1 MKKII
6 IVLLITI
13 GIITGCKEKTIE
25 ETHGK
30 QNDEIKEELKTL
42 TFGEEEKKY
51 FNDLMILSSNTLR
64 TELGIRE
71 EQVENYIAAVS
82 YERNGNY
89 YIIIKPKKEYKE
101 RIKSALEIYTSVLKD
116 GAMEEA
122 KQILDKS
129 INTEI
134 NGYYVYIS
142 SQDNEKVLNI
152 IKDKL
157 K

>member
-1 MKKII
+1 MTGARSGIAADVIKK
-6 IVLLITI
+6 
-13 GIITGCKEKTIE
+13 
-25 ETHGK
+25 
-30 QNDEIKEELKTL
+30 LKT
-42 TFGEEEKKY
+42 K
-51 FNDLMILSSNTLR
+51 
-64 TELGIRE
+64 
-71 EQVENYIAAVS
+71 NYKIYVVVHTDTQC
-82 YERNGNY
+82 
-89 YIIIKPKKEYKE
+89 K

-116 GAMEEA
+116 GATEEA

>member
-30 QNDEIKEELKTL
+30 QTEEIKEELKTL

-71 EQVENYIAAVS
+71 EQVENYIAALS

-116 GAMEEA
+116 GATEEA

>member
-13 GIITGCKEKTIE
+13 GIIIGCKEKTIE
-25 ETHGK
+25 ETYGK

-51 FNDLMILSSNTLR
+51 FNDLMILNSNTLI

-89 YIIIKPKKEYKE
+89 YIIIKPKEEYKE
-101 RIKSALEIYTSVLKD
+101 RIKSALEIYTSVLKN
-116 GAMEEA
+116 GATEEA

>member
-1 MKKII
+1 MKKIV

-25 ETHGK
+25 ETYGK
-30 QNDEIKEELKTL
+30 QNEEIKEELKKL
-42 TFGEEEKKY
+42 EFGNEESKY
-51 FNDLMILSSNTLR
+51 FNNLMVLDSNTLR

-71 EQVENYIAAVS
+71 EQVENYVAAVS

-89 YIIIKPKKEYKE
+89 YIVIKPKEKYKE
-101 RIKSALEIYTSVLKD
+101 RVKSSLEIYTSVLKA
-116 GAMEEA
+116 GATEES

-152 IKDKL
+152 IKSKL

>member
-51 FNDLMILSSNTLR
+51 FNDLMILSGNTLR

-89 YIIIKPKKEYKE
+89 YIIIKPKEEPVDFTTTFSFTY
-101 RIKSALEIYTSVLKD
+101 STAPLPFPYT
-116 GAMEEA
+116 
-122 KQILDKS
+122 
-129 INTEI
+129 
-134 NGYYVYIS
+134 
-142 SQDNEKVLNI
+142 
-152 IKDKL
+152 
-157 K
+157 

>member
-1 MKKII
+1 MKKIV

-25 ETHGK
+25 ETYGK
-30 QNDEIKEELKTL
+30 QNEEIKEELKKL
-42 TFGEEEKKY
+42 EFGNEESKY
-51 FNDLMILSSNTLR
+51 FNNLMVLDSNTLR

-71 EQVENYIAAVS
+71 DQVENYVAAVS

-89 YIIIKPKKEYKE
+89 YIVIKPKEEYKE
-101 RIKSALEIYTSVLKD
+101 RVKSSLEIYTSVLKA
-116 GAMEEA
+116 GATEES

-152 IKDKL
+152 IKSKL

>member
-1 MKKII
+1 MYQKKKKRKKII
-6 IVLLITI
+6 IIFAAIFISFFLLFYS
-13 GIITGCKEKTIE
+13 
-25 ETHGK
+25 
-30 QNDEIKEELKTL
+30 L
-42 TFGEEEKKY
+42 T
-51 FNDLMILSSNTLR
+51 SNR
-64 TELGIRE
+64 KVGA
-71 EQVENYIAAVS
+71 VE
-82 YERNGNY
+82 G
-89 YIIIKPKKEYKE
+89 
-101 RIKSALEIYTSVLKD
+101 VLKD
-116 GAMEEA
+116 GATEEA